1 MANDVEQ
8 QTNDLFDGVDLSDGL
23 DLREVKSIFSSKTFW
38 TNVLAIVAFAVQQKW
53 GFVIDPSIQA
63 QIVLGINIWLRKVTD
78 KPVNW
83 SVPKQ

>member
-23 DLREVKSIFSSKTFW
+23 DSREVRSIFSSKTFW
-38 TNVLAIVAFAVQQKW
+38 TNVLAIIAFAVQQKW

-63 QIVLGINIWLRKVTD
+63 QIVLGINIWLRKVTTN
-78 KPVNW
+78 PVNW
-83 SVPKQ
+83 SAPKQ